1 MQLSSLASS
10 ALELQLLP
18 LVLHNLITTTP
29 NSAYMYI
36 HLLNPTMISYFQ
48 IFAMCTLFSLVP
60 STLSEKGPDG
70 SRALMNDLDRK
81 AQTEKKNYWIHPR
94 TRIKVL
100 KYLRHNILFFWKI
113 VNLLLTTS

>member
-1 MQLSSLASS
+1 MSK
-10 ALELQLLP
+10 
-18 LVLHNLITTTP
+18 NG
-29 NSAYMYI
+29 I

-100 KYLRHNILFFWKI
+100 KYLRHNILFCWKI